1 MAAKRSG
8 SEIYAMK
15 KNKLLTLIGTA
26 LVGLGSTAWAGPHG
40 GGGGFAG
47 GGHFGGSH
55 FGGYS
60 GGSRG
65 APAFSGGGFRAAPV
79 FRGNGAYFSGRGFG
93 AISRAPHFY
102 YGGAGAPAVR
112 SDGSTAL
119 RNGSMTSSVGRT
131 AAISRQQNRVGSLT
145 RQNARVSN
153 SQTSSTAVQRAIAN
167 HHVFARHDGNWH
179 RDWDRHR
186 AHFDH
191 GHVFV
196 FVDGFWW
203 GLYPW
208 DYYPYYADGY
218 YPYDY
223 YDYYPYDYDGQS
235 AYVDADQ
242 YGNSATVSA
251 VQSELAKLGYYRGA
265 IDGVVGDETQAALA
279 RYQEDHDLSVTG
291 TLTAATLQSLGLA
304 RTAG

>member
-1 MAAKRSG
+1 M
-8 SEIYAMK
+8 
-15 KNKLLTLIGTA
+15 GTA
-26 LVGLGSTAWAGPHG
+26 LVGFGSTAWAGPHG

-47 GGHFGGSH
+47 GHFGGSH
-55 FGGYS
+55 FGGNA
-60 GGSRG
+60 GGIRA
-65 APAFSGGGFRAAPV
+65 APGFSGGRFRVAPV
-79 FRGNGAYFSGRGFG
+79 FHGNGAYYSGRGFG

-112 SDGSTAL
+112 SDGVAAL
-119 RNGSMTSSVGRT
+119 RNPTMTSPAGRT
-131 AAISRQQNRVGSLT
+131 APISRQQNRLGSLT
-145 RQNARVSN
+145 RQNARISN
-153 SQTSSTAVQRAIAN
+153 SQTSSAAVQRALAN
-167 HHVFARHDGNWH
+167 HHVFARHDSNWH
-179 RDWDRHR
+179 GDWDKHR

-208 DYYPYYADGY
+208 DYYPYYAYGS

-223 YDYYPYDYDGQS
+223 YSYPYDDYDDQS
-235 AYVDADQ
+235 AYVDSGQ
-242 YGNSATVSA
+242 YGNGATVSA

-265 IDGVVGDETQAALA
+265 VDGIVGDETQAALA

-304 RTAG
+304 RTAS